1 LGPNAIII
9 PTALEAGILIENISE
24 QEQFYLQGKR
34 ISKGL
39 ISGTPVILCLCGV
52 GKANAAHCAALLF
65 ANFRPS
71 SVFVLGVA
79 GAYPS
84 SGLSIGDIVIGERE
98 FYGDEGLLTDTGIR
112 TMDALG
118 LPLAEAE
125 SGNYY
130 NEFPLFV
137 PDELKDHKKR
147 GTFVTVSACSGTAKR
162 GCELEKRFNA
172 LCENM
177 EGAAVAH
184 VGVLNGV
191 GVAEIRGISNVIE
204 DREGRPLD
212 KAALILAAENV
223 QRFFLEKIMHVK

>member
-9 PTALEAGILIENISE
+9 PTALEAGIIIENISE

-34 ISKGL
+34 ISKGV
-39 ISGTPVILCLCGV
+39 IRGTPVILCLCGV

-65 ANFRPS
+65 GKFRPS
-71 SVFVLGVA
+71 SVFMLGVA

-84 SGLSIGDIVIGERE
+84 AGLSIGDIVIGERE
-98 FYGDEGLLTDTGIR
+98 FYGDEGLLTDSGIR

-118 LPLAEAE
+118 MPLAEAD
-125 SGNYY
+125 SGSYY
-130 NEFPLFV
+130 NEFPLVV
-137 PDELKDHKKR
+137 PEELKDHKKK
-147 GTFVTVSACSGTAKR
+147 GAFVTVSACSGTAKR
-162 GCELEKRFNA
+162 GLELEKRFNA

-191 GVAEIRGISNVIE
+191 GVAEIRGISNIIE
-204 DREGRPLD
+204 DRNGKPLD
-212 KAALILAAENV
+212 KEALLTAAANA
-223 QRFFLEKIMHVK
+223 QRFFIDKMTGK